1 MPGSATNAFAS
12 VTVSHAQSSHTR
24 CLWGMEDMVEVPSRS
39 CLESMVRGSLV
50 PHLPLPS
57 CSVGQ
62 QEGRGHSGTVP
73 GLTLRSQQRQRE
85 EDHWVAA
92 KASWDTPPR
101 SAAPSALVT
110 GAAPSHDCPVISKH
124 PHPIH
129 EQGRD
134 PRSSSGT
141 SCGVSCPQI
150 LNPSMLDQLFTMP
163 MTPGHRSQ

>member
-1 MPGSATNAFAS
+1 MCPEWSALNGTSGVRCIKVLSKILCARKCHKQAFAS

-73 GLTLRSQQRQRE
+73 GPTLRSQQRQRE

-92 KASWDTPPR
+92 
-101 SAAPSALVT
+101 
-110 GAAPSHDCPVISKH
+110 
-124 PHPIH
+124 
-129 EQGRD
+129 
-134 PRSSSGT
+134 
-141 SCGVSCPQI
+141 
-150 LNPSMLDQLFTMP
+150 
-163 MTPGHRSQ
+163 